1 MNRKLSFVI
10 TLLLALSLFTGC
22 SSKGATNSDTIRVG
36 VNYELTGETATYGT
50 NLNDGVMLAIEEI
63 NANGGVL
70 GKEIE
75 PIVIDNKS
83 DATEVANVSTRLTT
97 RENVVALLGPATSGS
112 TKAAIPAAMQ
122 NKIPLISGS
131 ATADDVTLDAN
142 GNVKEYAFKTC
153 FNDSFQGVI
162 MAQFAYND
170 LGLKKASVL
179 ADTTSDYAQ
188 GLSKAFQETFTELG
202 GEVLKVEA
210 YAAGDTDFKAV
221 LTNLKGTNPEF
232 LYVPGYYE
240 EVGLIVRQARELGLD
255 VPILGGDGYE
265 SPKLLELAGK
275 SALNDIYYSSHYSP
289 ADDSEKVLEFKKSFK
304 EKYNK
309 EPDAFNALGYDMGYL
324 LADAIERAGEADSEK
339 IKVALEETD
348 GFEGITGTLTIDE
361 KHNPIKSVTII
372 EIKDGEPIFLKK
384 LDPEQ

>member
-1 MNRKLSFVI
+1 MNRKLYFVI
-10 TLLLALSLFTGC
+10 TLLLALTFVTGC
-22 SSKGATNSDTIRVG
+22 SSKGADNSDTIRVG
-36 VNYELTGETATYGT
+36 VNYELTGESATYGT

-70 GKEIE
+70 GKQIE
-75 PIVIDNKS
+75 PVLIDNKS

-131 ATADDVTLDAN
+131 ATADDVTVDGD

-153 FNDSFQGVI
+153 FNDSFQGVM

-170 LGLKKASVL
+170 LGLRKSAVL

-188 GLSKAFQETFTELG
+188 GLSKAFQETFKKLG
-202 GEVLKVEA
+202 GRVLKAEA

-232 LYVPGYYE
+232 LFIPGYYE
-240 EVGLIVRQARELGLD
+240 EVGLILRQARELGLD
-255 VPILGGDGYE
+255 MPILGGDGYE
-265 SPKLLELAGK
+265 SPKLLELAGND
-275 SALNDIYYSSHYSP
+275 ALNNIYYSSHYSP
-289 ADDSEKVLEFKKSFK
+289 KDDSEKVLNFKESFK
-304 EKYNK
+304 AKHDK
-309 EPDAFNALGYDMGYL
+309 EPDAFNALGYDAAYL
-324 LADAIERAGEADSEK
+324 LANAIERAGEADPEK
-339 IKVALEETD
+339 IKVALEETG
-348 GFEGITGTLTIDE
+348 GFEGITGVLTIDE
-361 KHNPIKSVTII
+361 KHNPVKSVTII
-372 EIKDGEPIFLKK
+372 EIQDGEPTFLKK